1 MFPDIQDHMRAA
13 QSRFLFFK
21 MDTVKTTTLVR
32 GTASGQTVFIGFQPG
47 VDVMVRLAKLPDVIT
62 EPVFA
67 VDLYILAF
75 TATYQKAS
83 RLPLVHLLKPDGST
97 RALLTSG
104 SDGCHA
110 WATVPDGVSKH
121 DICAM
126 QLWGLLQQF
135 PMIPRHPITGVA
147 GDRCAAWGQRNGP
160 GRKVKRDWEV
170 SALAMP
176 WPLSEVNKE
185 RLRTTYVQG
194 YAALDIEMTRHQA
207 TEAVKNLPKKFNGT
221 INASLDVYFFYFCM
235 GLILILQ
242 ESSR

>member
-1 MFPDIQDHMRAA
+1 MAGFKSSYNDEISTLQKLEWAKYNSYKLPPPEYGLGVLMQCSGRFDGDSAQKLADWQVQFEACLRGEAAPPRELLRMIPDIQNHMRAA

-67 VDLYILAF
+67 VEPYILAF

-104 SDGCHA
+104 SDGCHVFGCVVLVYTILLLIFLQA
-110 WATVPDGVSKH
+110 SINRIISADKSGYRNTSNLEASH
-121 DICAM
+121 D
-126 QLWGLLQQF
+126 QFFLLRF
-135 PMIPRHPITGVA
+135 
-147 GDRCAAWGQRNGP
+147 
-160 GRKVKRDWEV
+160 
-170 SALAMP
+170 
-176 WPLSEVNKE
+176 
-185 RLRTTYVQG
+185 
-194 YAALDIEMTRHQA
+194 
-207 TEAVKNLPKKFNGT
+207 
-221 INASLDVYFFYFCM
+221 
-235 GLILILQ
+235 
-242 ESSR
+242 